1 MSTFILGLLAASLT
15 TIAYVPQV
23 VKTWKSKS
31 SKDLSLKMLLAF
43 CVGVCLWL
51 LYGILEKDTPIIVAN
66 SITLLLACTLL
77 FFKFKFKN

>member
-1 MSTFILGLLAASLT
+1 MSTFILEPLAASLT

-43 CVGVCLWL
+43 CIGVCLWL
-51 LYGILEKDTPIIVAN
+51 IYGVLEKDTPIIVAN
-66 SITLLLACTLL
+66 SITLILTFILL
-77 FFKFKFKN
+77 FFKFKFR